1 MKINKNLMLNEELKK
16 GVINIEKYIKDSVK
30 KMKDK
35 RIQTLEKDK
44 KQKSSMKIGKRRLPS
59 E

>member
-16 GVINIEKYIKDSVK
+16 SVINIEKYIKDSVK